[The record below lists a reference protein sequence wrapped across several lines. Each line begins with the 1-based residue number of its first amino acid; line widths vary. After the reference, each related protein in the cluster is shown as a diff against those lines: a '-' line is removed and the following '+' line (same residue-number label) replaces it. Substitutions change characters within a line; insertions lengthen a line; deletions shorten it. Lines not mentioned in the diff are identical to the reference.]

1 MYNTPLL
8 PDAAYTDIGL
18 AKDTTDKVAKD
29 YKVKT
34 NNNNGRTNVNK
45 HTNPT
50 GNYTRFNNKI
60 SFLKFDP
67 MARVMRQVW
76 SKGKFGEK
84 VNIVFSCTMPC
95 TFNIQSDPHHVCGY
109 AEVIVANN
117 ATIVVTWI
125 L

>member
-60 SFLKFDP
+60 SFEVNLSNL
-67 MARVMRQVW
+67 
-76 SKGKFGEK
+76 SKG
-84 VNIVFSCTMPC
+84 FS
-95 TFNIQSDPHHVCGY
+95 
-109 AEVIVANN
+109 ELNN
-117 ATIVVTWI
+117 KDNNHKQRTESI
-125 L
+125 